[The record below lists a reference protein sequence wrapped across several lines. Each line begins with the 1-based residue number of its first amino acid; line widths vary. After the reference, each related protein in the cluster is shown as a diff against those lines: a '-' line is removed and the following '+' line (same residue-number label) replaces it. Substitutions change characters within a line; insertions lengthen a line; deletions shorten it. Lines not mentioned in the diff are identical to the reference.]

1 LVLKT
6 NSYSFMNRRTLLH
19 HTALLT
25 AVCLAENL
33 DAFSMTKTNV
43 RKRYPL
49 GACDWSLGRACTP
62 DVFEYAKKMGLD
74 GVQLSYNSRK
84 DETYLLRPENQQAI
98 REASKKSGVKIASL
112 AIGQLN
118 SVPLKSEPKT
128 VDWVSGSI
136 DAAKALGVKVV
147 LLAFFSNNDLR
158 NDDTGKKVVI
168 ERLKQLAPKA
178 EKQGIILAIE
188 SYLSAQE
195 HLDII
200 DAVGSR
206 NVQVYYDP
214 RNAADAGND
223 PYTEIPMLG
232 KRKLICEV
240 HLKENEFLLGQG
252 SIDWPRIRQLLD
264 EINFKGWAHIEGAV
278 PKGKTVDES
287 YPLNVSYAKKIFG

>member
-1 LVLKT
+1 MVVKT
-6 NSYSFMNRRTLLH
+6 NSYSFMNRRTLLR

-25 AVCLAENL
+25 AVCLAENI
-33 DAFSMTKTNV
+33 DAFSGM

-49 GACDWSLGRACTP
+49 GACDWSLQRACTP
-62 DVFEYAKKMGLD
+62 DAFEYAKKMGLD

-84 DETYLLRPENQQAI
+84 DETYLLRPENQQAM

-128 VDWVSGSI
+128 VEWVSGSI

-158 NDDTGKKVVI
+158 NDNAGKKVVI

-178 EKQGIILAIE
+178 EKQGVILAIE

-200 DAVGSR
+200 DAVGSK

-214 RNAADAGND
+214 RNAADAGHD

-240 HLKENEFLLGQG
+240 HLKENDFLLGQG

>member
-1 LVLKT
+1 
-6 NSYSFMNRRTLLH
+6 MNRRDALH
-19 HTALLT
+19 QTALLG
-25 AVCLAENL
+25 AICL
-33 DAFSMTKTNV
+33 DSFSMTANV
-43 RKRYPL
+43 RKHYKI
-49 GACDWSLGRACTP
+49 GACDWSLGHACTP
-62 DVFEYAKKMGLD
+62 GVFEYAKKMGLD

-84 DETYLLRPENQQAI
+84 DETYLLRPENQQAM
-98 REASKKSGVKIASL
+98 REASKKSGIKIASL

-128 VDWVSGSI
+128 VEWVSGSI

-147 LLAFFSNNDLR
+147 LLAFFSNGDLR

-178 EKQGIILAIE
+178 EKQGVILAIE

-206 NVQVYYDP
+206 NIQVYYDP
-214 RNAADAGND
+214 RNAADAGHD
-223 PYTEIPMLG
+223 PYTEILMLG

-278 PKGKTVDES
+278 PKGKTIDES